1 MADIVR
7 IEDSESKSAITDG
20 ILRKLPEWFGIEQ
33 SIADYVQGVK
43 DKVFYAVYEGNAAIG
58 FICLK
63 FNNRFTAE
71 IYVLGILE
79 QYHRNGIGKR
89 LVGVA
94 EQYIKEHAFKL
105 FMVKT
110 LGESVDYEYYE
121 RTRGFYRK
129 VGFYPLEEL
138 KEIWGEENP
147 CLIMVKSME

>member
-1 MADIVR
+1 MADIVH
-7 IEDSESKSAITDG
+7 IEDIEVKSAITDDV
-20 ILRKLPEWFGIEQ
+20 LRKLPEWFGIEQ
-33 SIADYVQGVK
+33 SIVDYVQGVK
-43 DKVFYAVYEGNAAIG
+43 DKVFYAVYKDNAAIG

-79 QYHRNGIGKR
+79 QYHRNGFGKR
-89 LVGVA
+89 LVGIA
-94 EQYIKEHAFKL
+94 EQYVKEQGFKL

-121 RTRGFYRK
+121 RTREFYRK

-147 CLIMVKSME
+147 CLIMVKSL